1 MCVCLPRA
9 SFEYKFKVSMTLDS
23 ANVFIFNTAQLITL
37 RRHALAAAFFP
48 VSFVHTAVCVFC
60 LFCFIISIRLNVILN
75 RNTEYRLCG
84 VFVVCV
90 FCRLFL
96 LALSGFYSFFKNV
109 NERRARF
116 FWCTNDFLFHDS

>member
-75 RNTEYRLCG
+75 RNTEYRLVCLLC
-84 VFVVCV
+84 VFFVVSSYW
-90 FCRLFL
+90 LF
-96 LALSGFYSFFKNV
+96 
-109 NERRARF
+109 RAF
-116 FWCTNDFLFHDS
+116 IPFLRM